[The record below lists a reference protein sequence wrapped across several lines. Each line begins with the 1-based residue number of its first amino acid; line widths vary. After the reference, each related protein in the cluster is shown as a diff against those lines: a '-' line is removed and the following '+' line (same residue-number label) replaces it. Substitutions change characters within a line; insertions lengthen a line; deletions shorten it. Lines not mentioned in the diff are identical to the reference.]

1 MSTVRLLRVAVAVA
15 AAFAPCAAL
24 ADAVTAGACAT
35 KLSAPAKLIYDAV
48 APDLHQ
54 GDDLRAT
61 IKSHTRQLVID
72 GKIER
77 AVAHDRAVEAAACLK
92 QLPH

>member
-1 MSTVRLLRVAVAVA
+1 
-15 AAFAPCAAL
+15 
-24 ADAVTAGACAT
+24 
-35 KLSAPAKLIYDAV
+35 
-48 APDLHQ
+48 
-54 GDDLRAT
+54 
-61 IKSHTRQLVID
+61 VID

>member
-1 MSTVRLLRVAVAVA
+1 MTDLKILVLAVSA
-15 AAFAPCAAL
+15 AGVLAPCAAL
-24 ADAVTAGACAT
+24 ADVAAASACAT
-35 KLSAPAKLIYDAV
+35 KLSPHAKLVYDAV

-72 GKIER
+72 GKMER
-77 AVAHDRAVEAAACLK
+77 AIAHDSAVEAAACLK